1 MKLGKTAWVILG
13 IGIFTIAFIS
23 LFVGYSRLSGEQGKA
38 EDSLSSA
45 QATLPQLVSERE
57 DSASALAQ
65 LQDQLTQAAS
75 SLSYSKAKFPKV
87 VESIEYDEE
96 LFMIAHACDLEI
108 ANLTASEP
116 RDLKVE
122 EITYTTTFFE
132 IEVQSKDSPPNPLT
146 KAYIDNTIDNI
157 LAFFNTI
164 VTSEDFDVADIELV
178 DIVAPQPED
187 TTGERPSATIDLI
200 IYTYQGE

>member
-1 MKLGKTAWVILG
+1 MKLGKTAWIILG
-13 IGIFTIAFIS
+13 IGIFIIALIS
-23 LFVGYSRLSGEQGKA
+23 LLVGYSQLSAEEGNV

-75 SLSYSKAKFPKV
+75 SLSYSKAKFPQV

-96 LFMIAHACDLEI
+96 LFMIAHACNLEI

-116 RDLKVE
+116 RDQEVE
-122 EITYTTTFFE
+122 EITYTTTIFE
-132 IEVQSKDSPPNPLT
+132 IEVQSKDSPPDPLT

-178 DIVAPQPED
+178 NIKTPKPGD